1 MLDLQLLREAH
12 GGFCVARH
20 EGKVVFVR
28 GGLPGERVRAVV
40 TAEGAR
46 HDTARV
52 VEVLDPSPDRVEH
65 VWPAAAREDVG
76 GADLGHVRP
85 AAQLTWKANVI
96 ADVMARI
103 GGPAVVEALPGP
115 TAVRA
120 VGDPSVG
127 SRTRVS
133 FTVDD
138 AGRLA
143 MRRPRSH
150 DLVAVREMPLAVPG
164 LAALDLFAGA
174 WGWVPGDRVT
184 AVVPSGS
191 PPVVVTGA
199 GVLAAPG
206 REAERRVRE
215 RVPHEGED
223 LRYVV
228 DAAGFWQVHR
238 EAPETLVH
246 QVLAGAAL
254 TGGERVL
261 ELFAGAGL
269 LTLPLARAVGARGE
283 VVSVEGSRTAVDD
296 ATVTLAALP
305 HARVRRARADA
316 RTVGRLPGPLDVV
329 VLDPP
334 RTGAGRDLVR
344 AVAAH
349 APERIVYV
357 ACDPAALARDLRDLV
372 GGYAITAF
380 TALDLFP
387 HTHHVEIVAV
397 LQRHAGTGAS
407 H

>member
-1 MLDLQLLREAH
+1 M
-12 GGFCVARH
+12 
-20 EGKVVFVR
+20 
-28 GGLPGERVRAVV
+28 
-40 TAEGAR
+40 
-46 HDTARV
+46 
-52 VEVLDPSPDRVEH
+52 
-65 VWPAAAREDVG
+65 
-76 GADLGHVRP
+76 
-85 AAQLTWKANVI
+85 
-96 ADVMARI
+96 
-103 GGPAVVEALPGP
+103 
-115 TAVRA
+115 
-120 VGDPSVG
+120 
-127 SRTRVS
+127 
-133 FTVDD
+133 
-138 AGRLA
+138 
-143 MRRPRSH
+143 
-150 DLVAVREMPLAVPG
+150 
-164 LAALDLFAGA
+164 
-174 WGWVPGDRVT
+174 
-184 AVVPSGS
+184 
-191 PPVVVTGA
+191 
-199 GVLAAPG
+199 
-206 REAERRVRE
+206 
-215 RVPHEGED
+215 
-223 LRYVV
+223 V